1 MEYNSIMM
9 KIEKTNEYQNWFASL
24 ADKLVKA
31 RIEARIRRLIEGNA
45 GDVAP
50 VGEGVSELRL
60 HFGSGWRVYYTVRS
74 GQIVILLAGGSK
86 NTQSRDIQL
95 ALELARNL

>member
-1 MEYNSIMM
+1 VKFIRKTEEYDTWL
-9 KIEKTNEYQNWFASL
+9 KGL
-24 ADKLVKA
+24 ADALVRA
-31 RIEARIRRLIEGNA
+31 RIQARVRRLAMGNP

-60 HFGSGWRVYYTVRS
+60 HFGAGWRVYFTEVDAQITV
-74 GQIVILLAGGSK
+74 LLAGGSK
-86 NTQSRDIQL
+86 GTQKRDIAT

>member
-1 MEYNSIMM
+1 MM
-9 KIEKTNEYQNWFASL
+9 NLEKTKEYQTWFTGLS
-24 ADKLVKA
+24 DKLVRVRIQA
-31 RIEARIRRLIEGNA
+31 RIDRLQEGNA

-60 HFGSGWRVYYTVRS
+60 HFGSGWRVYYTERN
-74 GQIVILLAGGSK
+74 QKIIILLAGGNKS
-86 NTQSRDIQL
+86 TQARDIKL

>member
-1 MEYNSIMM
+1 MGDNKSMM
-9 KIEKTNEYQNWFASL
+9 SLEKTKEYQAWFTELS
-24 ADKLVKA
+24 DKLVRVRIQA
-31 RIEARIRRLIEGNA
+31 RIDRLQEGNA

-60 HFGSGWRVYYTVRS
+60 HFGSGWRVYYTERN
-74 GQIVILLAGGSK
+74 QKIIILLAGGNKS
-86 NTQSRDIQL
+86 TQARDIKL